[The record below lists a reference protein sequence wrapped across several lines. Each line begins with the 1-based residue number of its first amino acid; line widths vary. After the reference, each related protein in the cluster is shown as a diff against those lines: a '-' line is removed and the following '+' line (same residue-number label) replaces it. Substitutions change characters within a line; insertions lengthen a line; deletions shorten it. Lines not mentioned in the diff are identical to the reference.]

1 MPSSLGPQAGL
12 GLYAGREFT
21 LGERITSYAG
31 PILYRE
37 QIEEDDLDTSY
48 VLRIPNSGGALI
60 DGKPYADAIRNNPH
74 NPGAWGRYFP
84 PEEAPEWHEGAAS
97 MANDPRDPK
106 RYNSRLEFRK
116 RQGVNK
122 ALCDLA
128 PMRAILFATR
138 TIRCGEEI
146 FYNYGSDKPFEKM
159 RKEAQRKK
167 LESANRN
174 K

>member
-1 MPSSLGPQAGL
+1 MASL
-12 GLYAGREFT
+12 
-21 LGERITSYAG
+21 I
-31 PILYRE
+31 
-37 QIEEDDLDTSY
+37 
-48 VLRIPNSGGALI
+48 
-60 DGKPYADAIRNNPH
+60 
-74 NPGAWGRYFP
+74 RYFP

-116 RQGVNK
+116 RQGVNR
-122 ALCDLA
+122 ALCELA

-174 K
+174 KEVCRVRWVPWGPGEGPVA

>member
-1 MPSSLGPQAGL
+1 MRLCAS
-12 GLYAGREFT
+12 
-21 LGERITSYAG
+21 
-31 PILYRE
+31 
-37 QIEEDDLDTSY
+37 D
-48 VLRIPNSGGALI
+48 GALMASLI
-60 DGKPYADAIRNNPH
+60 
-74 NPGAWGRYFP
+74 RYFP

-128 PMRAILFATR
+128 PMRAILLATR
-138 TIRCGEEI
+138 TIRCDEEI

-159 RKEAQRKK
+159 RKEAQREE
-167 LESANRN
+167 LESAIRN
-174 K
+174 KEVCHVRWVPCRACLCSPRRPFPTGVPRPMGAMGTGGGPSGLTWFRLPNVAAFGW

>member
-1 MPSSLGPQAGL
+1 MRLCAS
-12 GLYAGREFT
+12 
-21 LGERITSYAG
+21 
-31 PILYRE
+31 
-37 QIEEDDLDTSY
+37 D
-48 VLRIPNSGGALI
+48 GALMASLI
-60 DGKPYADAIRNNPH
+60 
-74 NPGAWGRYFP
+74 RYFP

-97 MANDPRDPK
+97 MANDPRDTK

-128 PMRAILFATR
+128 PMRAILLATR
-138 TIRCGEEI
+138 TIRCDEEI

-159 RKEAQRKK
+159 RKEAQREE

-174 K
+174 KEVCRVRWVPCLACTCSPRRPFPTGVPRPMGAMGTGREGPVA